1 VFVDNKAPKPNKPS
15 GPEGGDKEAES
26 GKSSSSPPLLDT
38 VRFGDGQANSLSPDE
53 RAVSSDE
60 KKYFNGPTRSEI
72 KKLLNDYD
80 RITRIDARRL
90 FKWPIEVWVSCG
102 EPFVPLKVVS
112 KTETMKHSH
121 RNLVEKAEHEF
132 DKQSHVLR
140 KMTGRRL
147 STMKAGQYKSVK
159 NPDVPVVKEGHWSQ
173 VPFEEKQKQEE
184 VQELKNYIKV
194 TKNTTKNAERPDST
208 KTFGTHSINV
218 SFVSSILF
226 ANLAYH
232 GFFPLAT
239 ETSARVCQWTIGR
252 HGSILLGVQFGRAE
266 RHG

>member
-1 VFVDNKAPKPNKPS
+1 M
-15 GPEGGDKEAES
+15 
-26 GKSSSSPPLLDT
+26 
-38 VRFGDGQANSLSPDE
+38 RFGDAQSKDSSLDE
-53 RAVSSDE
+53 LASDG
-60 KKYFNGPTRSEI
+60 KKYFNGPTRGEI

-112 KTETMKHSH
+112 KSESMKHSH

-147 STMKAGQYKSVK
+147 NTMKAGQYKSVK
-159 NPDVPVVKEGHWSQ
+159 NPDFPVVKEGHWSQ

-184 VQELKNYIKV
+184 VQELKNYVKEI
-194 TKNTTKNAERPDST
+194 KNTKKNAERAEIT

-218 SFVSSILF
+218 SCSSV
-226 ANLAYH
+226 AN
-232 GFFPLAT
+232 
-239 ETSARVCQWTIGR
+239 I
-252 HGSILLGVQFGRAE
+252 
-266 RHG
+266 